1 MSRAKLVDNSDTV
14 SLFPFLAVL
23 LCTMGALLVVLVAVS
38 RTAREHALRADAAL
52 QESKV
57 AQDPKVVQSLEQ
69 VKAFESF
76 IAVMRAGAEEKLRE
90 DEKRMSHLEA
100 HMRDLHERLKALHL
114 AAAELAALDDEH
126 YDDHEQARR
135 ELERL
140 EKLIADTRSSIE
152 SLTEDAG
159 TRKKSYA
166 LVPYEGP
173 NRTFRRPIYV
183 ECRGGEL
190 ILQPEGVRIT
200 QDDLR
205 PPLGAGNPLA
215 AALRAAREHY
225 ARRNPS
231 IERNR
236 DTEPYALLIVRPSG
250 AAMNHRAQEAIR
262 AADLDFGY
270 ELFEEDS
277 EVKYE
282 PPDPQLAMVEE
293 QAIQHAR
300 IRQEALAAAAP
311 RAFRHTAL
319 AKAGRFEFDNE
330 SATDFGRGGHGSS
343 GFSNASGDGQGPD
356 DGGADSMLGSSSG
369 GDGASQPHFAD
380 RHHAGAAPQT
390 NGTGSAGGMH
400 PPEQVHGQASAAAD
414 GTTQSENPAARGAA
428 GASPP
433 DAMASAM
440 PIDSGEQMSAVAVSA
455 GAAPSA
461 SAQSSNQHSNADP
474 NDKNARPV
482 SQTMRGKDWAFR
494 QKNPR
499 AVPVSRSIALVVRKD
514 QIAILSDEAR
524 LRSRRLASKTIP
536 LEGDTVESIDELV
549 RIVHEQVDSW
559 GIAGEGLYWR
569 PVLTLHVAPNGRQ
582 RAEDLARLLKDSG
595 LEIRPAASATHT
607 LQGGTRATHT
617 R

>member
-1 MSRAKLVDNSDTV
+1 MSRAKPADNSATV

-38 RTAREHALRADAAL
+38 RTAREHALRSEDTAKDSETAPDL
-52 QESKV
+52 KT
-57 AQDPKVVQSLEQ
+57 AQSRDQI
-69 VKAFESF
+69 KAFESF
-76 IAVMRAGAEEKLRE
+76 IAVMRGGAEKNLRE

-100 HMRDLHERLKALHL
+100 HMRELHERLKALHL
-114 AAAELAALDDEH
+114 AAAELAALEDEH
-126 YDDHEQARR
+126 YDDHEQAQR

-152 SLTEDAG
+152 SLKEEAG

-166 LVPYEGP
+166 LVPCEGP
-173 NRTFRRPIYV
+173 NRTFRRPIYI

-200 QDDLR
+200 LDDLR

-225 ARRNPS
+225 AQQTPS
-231 IERNR
+231 KERNR

-277 EVKYE
+277 EVQYE
-282 PPDPQLAMVEE
+282 PPDPQLALVEE

-319 AKAGRFEFDNE
+319 AKAGRFEFDE
-330 SATDFGRGGHGSS
+330 PSMGFGHHGHGSG
-343 GFSNASGDGQGPD
+343 GFRNGSGDGQGQD
-356 DGGADSMLGSSSG
+356 DGDTDSLLGSGSDG
-369 GDGASQPHFAD
+369 GDGTSQAQSAD
-380 RHHAGAAPQT
+380 RHNAGAAPQT
-390 NGTGSAGGMH
+390 NGAGSAGGMH
-400 PPEQVHGQASAAAD
+400 PPEQVHGQATVAAD
-414 GTTQSENPAARGAA
+414 GTRQAENPAEGGAV

-440 PIDSGEQMSAVAVSA
+440 PIDGKEQMSGVAVSG
-455 GAAPSA
+455 GAAPS
-461 SAQSSNQHSNADP
+461 STAQSSNQHSNADP

-494 QKNPR
+494 KKDPR
-499 AVPVSRSIALVVRKD
+499 AVPISRSIALVVRKD

-536 LEGDTVESIDELV
+536 LQGDTVESIDELV

-569 PVLTLHVAPNGRQ
+569 PVLTLHVAPNGRE

-595 LEIRPAASATHT
+595 LEIRPAATATHT
-607 LQGGTRATHT
+607 PQGDTRATYA

>member
-1 MSRAKLVDNSDTV
+1 MSRAKPVDNSDTV

-38 RTAREHALRADAAL
+38 RTARERALRADVAL
-52 QESKV
+52 QESEI
-57 AQDPKVVQSLEQ
+57 APDPKVVQSLEQ

-76 IAVMRAGAEEKLRE
+76 IAVMRAGAEKKLRD

-114 AAAELAALDDEH
+114 AAAELAALEDEH

-140 EKLIADTRSSIE
+140 EKLVVEARISIE
-152 SLTEDAG
+152 SLKEDTG

-225 ARRNPS
+225 AQQNPS
-231 IERNR
+231 KERNR
-236 DTEPYALLIVRPSG
+236 DTEPYALLVVRPSG

-277 EVKYE
+277 EVQYE
-282 PPDPQLAMVEE
+282 PPDPQLALVEE

-319 AKAGRFEFDNE
+319 AKAGRFEFDE
-330 SATDFGRGGHGSS
+330 PSMGFGHGGHGSG
-343 GFSNASGDGQGPD
+343 GFRNGSGDGQSRD
-356 DGGADSMLGSSSG
+356 DGGTDSLLGSGSDG
-369 GDGASQPHFAD
+369 GDGTSQSQFAD
-380 RHHAGAAPQT
+380 RHNAGAASQT
-390 NGTGSAGGMH
+390 NGAGSAGGMH
-400 PPEQVHGQASAAAD
+400 PPEQVHGQATVAAD
-414 GTTQSENPAARGAA
+414 GTRQAENPAAGGAV

-433 DAMASAM
+433 DAMANAM
-440 PIDSGEQMSAVAVSA
+440 PIDGREQMSG
-455 GAAPSA
+455 GAAPS
-461 SAQSSNQHSNADP
+461 STAQRSNQHSDADP
-474 NDKNARPV
+474 NDKNARPIP
-482 SQTMRGKDWAFR
+482 QTMRG
-494 QKNPR
+494 
-499 AVPVSRSIALVVRKD
+499 
-514 QIAILSDEAR
+514 
-524 LRSRRLASKTIP
+524 
-536 LEGDTVESIDELV
+536 
-549 RIVHEQVDSW
+549 
-559 GIAGEGLYWR
+559 
-569 PVLTLHVAPNGRQ
+569 
-582 RAEDLARLLKDSG
+582 
-595 LEIRPAASATHT
+595 IRGPC
-607 LQGGTRATHT
+607 R
-617 R
+617 